1 MISACHVIKHRFAP
15 RFWIYMA
22 CYDVASTI
30 HQTLPRPR
38 GVVVLDILILDVAA
52 QIEVES
58 KD

>member
-1 MISACHVIKHRFAP
+1 
-15 RFWIYMA
+15 MA